1 MSIVTVN
8 FVGMNICYDSD
19 DYALKDMLKDS
30 RATLVEAGSRMAPP
44 HDIDLAKFGVPAE
57 DPLFII
63 MTHLWSNGIEFTFL
77 DIGAN
82 TGLIMAYMANFTM
95 RCGRRTPIHAF
106 EPGSAFAALEGTVAA
121 NELQDQCFA
130 YKMAMS
136 EEPGEMVLIQ
146 VEGNT
151 SAASLLPALREH
163 LPGIPFSEERV
174 RVTTVDDF
182 VDEKYIEG
190 ALVCKIDT
198 EGNDFRVIRGAK
210 KAIYTRL
217 VPLFIEFIP
226 SLVRS
231 YADPVAE
238 LQDLARGYVLIDAS
252 DRAGEIKD
260 MAAYVAGVAHKTDI
274 IAVPRKMPNLER
286 LLGKLVAA

>member
-106 EPGSAFAALEGTVAA
+106 EPGSAFAA
-121 NELQDQCFA
+121 
-130 YKMAMS
+130 
-136 EEPGEMVLIQ
+136 
-146 VEGNT
+146 
-151 SAASLLPALREH
+151 
-163 LPGIPFSEERV
+163 
-174 RVTTVDDF
+174 
-182 VDEKYIEG
+182 
-190 ALVCKIDT
+190 
-198 EGNDFRVIRGAK
+198 
-210 KAIYTRL
+210 
-217 VPLFIEFIP
+217 
-226 SLVRS
+226 
-231 YADPVAE
+231 
-238 LQDLARGYVLIDAS
+238 
-252 DRAGEIKD
+252 
-260 MAAYVAGVAHKTDI
+260 
-274 IAVPRKMPNLER
+274 
-286 LLGKLVAA
+286 